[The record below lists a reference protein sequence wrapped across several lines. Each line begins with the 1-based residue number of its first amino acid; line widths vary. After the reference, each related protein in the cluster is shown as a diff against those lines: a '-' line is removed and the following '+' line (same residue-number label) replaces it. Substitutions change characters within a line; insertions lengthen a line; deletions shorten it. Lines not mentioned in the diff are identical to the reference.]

1 MMAFYYSRENYRN
14 IVRGSTL
21 TGSGVISS
29 VNTGLT
35 GQNDDEIDRGIS
47 GPITGLTPPSI
58 LTFYTIPTQVSWGD
72 PLSIFWTTTN
82 AVSVSLNNGIG
93 DASSFGVSS
102 GRYDVTRLEQPTV
115 YELTA
120 TNSSGSVKKYAVVG
134 MRTLAPVFNHFYADP
149 DSVFSGSG
157 FTLYWS
163 ILENPTNVSI
173 SGIGDVTSFG
183 ASDGQYRVTSI
194 TQATI
199 FTATA
204 TNAFGSTTKTASVT
218 IRQQEATQPPTI
230 WSFFADPPNTGGTG
244 RTTLRWAISNSPT
257 SITITP
263 DVGSV
268 SPTSNSVEVSGILQ
282 NKSYTLTA
290 SNAGGIVNA
299 STTVIFGS
307 ADTGNAGVTVATD
320 FPGTNS
326 LVSVEDMKNIIRN
339 NMSIWFNMDGNS
351 TTLNPGARAV
361 GFYADDPS
369 FSWFR
374 FVNGNYKGASGQ
386 QIADAAGNTID
397 PYDTLKNTSLKEW
410 YKWGAR
416 RFSIHQPFGKVPL
429 TANTTQRQEAL
440 SYQPDAYINAR
451 DGLNIGGITCNEP
464 MPWLI
469 PDFVKTFK
477 ALVTGTQGTLTNQE
491 WNILTGVTGWFNPAD
506 PIKLLFYT
514 GTINNE
520 NYIRWKTYGYT
531 GAKQRLI
538 EGYQPYL
545 DVGADIG
552 LDALVVCPGPTVGI
566 NYLQAQ
572 HLYSQTNPNAYAPFV
587 GDYGDGTTLGPT
599 LDAVWWDVYSNWIL
613 PNFGQDSVFA
623 EAAPTAFKIGNTW
636 YDSPYL
642 GLPFISDDE
651 FFNNAYG
658 NEPNSTLITRMHKLS
673 EMGPIE
679 VFFPMFQGIRRMS
692 IVGVSGPSGFTFGR
706 YWYLN
711 DYAAPAYYYDNNG
724 NTFPE
729 MDGNARVYRVVE
741 STGYGTIQWDYAL
754 AADKLLNKSTGKY
767 DDPKLDETKHRAYLN
782 WSSLFNSPIENQGEG
797 GAYTNIGGVED
808 FASRFPTID
817 DYAHYLAFL
826 KSGGTPIPRGF
837 STGYRHPT
845 TRVDPNKI
853 IDHTKL
859 LSFGL
864 KNNGIENAVWIY
876 LDELDAY
883 TRGKLNGKSGGQFY
897 TPSITADVEQTR
909 IKNYLDYR
917 LERAKETLG
926 YYPKYFVFSLT
937 KNDGST
943 QPSQFQM
950 ERYLYTPATYPIS
963 TDYTQY
969 DSGGG
974 QPSYDD
980 SLPTVLDLDQTANP
994 EIKDILLSTGYLI
1007 NSTNYLL
1014 TVDIINKLLTT
1025 ARQWKNERGYSDIK
1039 FGIEGVPEVTLE
1051 PRTSYTITGG
1061 GTGLTLERFNEWGL
1075 TQWSKPLINGGSET
1089 LGTQATAVSKTRVL
1103 LEFSKRVE
1111 PLLPN
1116 LDVLYPTVYD
1126 YYTNTDSQDNR
1137 YKSYQDVKLDLS
1149 QTLKAA
1155 PFSFSGDIVP
1165 LVSYSH
1171 VGDIEGG
1178 TVGNLDPIALSGGT
1192 TYDDAQVYSD
1202 IIDWV
1207 RDDHGNGVQG
1217 YAFWNDTSYAASAMG
1232 ISSYAGIT
1240 ADRDRVLKWIK
1251 SFDGAGATIDWTNSV
1266 DVEEKLK
1273 RFYDVHSELLKRYAY
1288 RFGGE
1293 SLEQPNPSA
1302 SRLKII
1308 MQGLYHPSNGNGIV
1322 QNVFDTGVSYDTLDV
1337 VPGKILYASSVMG
1350 IAGICLGTGRYT
1362 FVSPW
1367 GNPSKGLTEPFQND
1381 IPGNTLTAAYVNT
1394 LALTQGRTADYES
1407 AATELLRLRWL
1418 NLDQTFDG
1426 DICKWRADD
1435 CPPLGSERTSY
1446 TGYILPDPEF
1456 IAYPRIGVFQTA
1468 GETFHIE
1475 TCKFVNRIVYNA
1487 CKQVWPQAK
1496 VGFWG
1501 ECMADYEP
1509 FNTYDI
1515 RWDDFIQNPAVNG
1528 AGFVDDNG
1536 TSLTITGL
1544 TGYVNYVAK
1553 KLKYIYEGCC
1563 DFVCPSF
1570 YSPYEGISSDGP
1582 DDADIHYSQI
1592 ASLWNSAT
1600 GHKIVNSRTRTMTD
1614 VTLKLIKRMNELL
1627 VSEGKER
1634 KEVYPAVWNLG
1645 IVSNQWGLLPPDS
1658 PVNGCG
1664 ITFGLTAD
1672 RADSYYSLRKFM
1684 EQNLGVSGST
1694 YTFWNLGHFSPS
1706 QTCDSINLT
1715 RRRHP
1720 EGVKLDRDQYYDRYI
1735 KPGIESGVVDG
1746 FYQWN
1751 KITSY
1756 DYAFAARS
1764 KAELTALGLL
1774 NLGDTLDS
1782 RSQIAVD
1789 TIYQRRLL
1797 LSEVL
1802 GLCMAGLTYGAYF
1815 NNPNEFPGATVAG
1828 FSFGSWGEY
1837 NTIGHPASKFARHK
1851 MADYILSHYCK
1862 YWADRAIS
1870 DGILETPTQQ
1880 QNQIDLYLWGGFAAN
1895 PASLQSLGNID
1906 GAWMSTGNPTNDLEW
1921 YNILKNQGFKFITSI
1936 VDGDSSPS
1944 PGFFAGHPT
1953 VITGGVADWQGIAN
1967 WLIHWH
1973 GLTQNHTE
1981 NFYVSLNFE
1990 LDYKDRILRGLD
2002 PDTGFQDNYL
2012 IGDRGLCGANNQA
2025 ATQEL
2030 SDVFDNLKSFFGSNV
2045 KFSFWGLPYIQPAYH
2060 VGIGD
2065 FDHRDPG
2072 GISGN
2077 IQTWGVAWHN
2087 DAYGAGVDIN
2097 NRISTAAIQFQELAS
2112 HADFMNTIQ
2121 YEIIPT
2127 PTAIT
2132 GSNVR
2137 PYSLVVDRGNGSP
2150 TWDCGKAVCVTA
2162 GVIDKYKTY
2171 LAYTD
2176 QALAGIS
2183 SANRINQLNGL
2194 TQEIMP
2200 TYSLT
2205 YYGIPYYYGIDE
2217 TVPDNEGFW
2226 YQFIPLEDTLSFF
2239 NKMRSDYPNINK
2251 VALFDSE
2258 YGRKAAF
2265 IPDGRLNGGTTAQDN
2280 TNIQAVYGGAADVDL
2295 WRRYRVSLRDT
2306 YIRNFFGGNATGI
2319 NFDTNSANDPSR
2331 GISTTNLRKYIA
2343 DIFNTRLIA
2352 MKNLINNTT

>member
-1 MMAFYYSRENYRN
+1 MAFYYSRESYRN

-29 VNTGLT
+29 VNTGVT
-35 GQNDDEIDRGIS
+35 GQNDDEVDRGIS
-47 GPITGLTPPSI
+47 GAITGLTPPSI

-72 PLSIFWTTTN
+72 PLSIFWTTSN

-93 DASSFGVSS
+93 DVSSLGVSS
-102 GRYDVTRLEQPTV
+102 GRYDVTRLEQPTT

-134 MRTLAPVFNHFYADP
+134 MQTLTPVFNYFYADP
-149 DSVFSGSG
+149 DSVLSGSG

-163 ILENPTNVSI
+163 IGENPTNISI
-173 SGIGDVTSFG
+173 SGIGNVTSFG

-204 TNAFGSTTKTASVT
+204 TNVFGSSTKSATVT
-218 IRQQEATQPPTI
+218 VRQQETTQPPTI
-230 WSFFADPPNTGGTG
+230 WSFFADPQNTSGTG
-244 RTTLRWAISNSPT
+244 RTTLRWAVTNNPNT
-257 SITITP
+257 VTITP
-263 DVGSV
+263 NVGSV
-268 SPTSNSVEVSGILQ
+268 SSSTNSVDVSGITD
-282 NKSYTLTA
+282 NTVYTLTVSNTGGSA
-290 SNAGGIVNA
+290 SR

-307 ADTGNAGVTVATD
+307 ADTGNAGSTFATD

-326 LVSVEDMKNIIRN
+326 LVSVEDMKNVIRN
-339 NMSIWFNMDGNS
+339 NAYIQYNFDGSVS
-351 TTLNPGARAV
+351 TVTPGSRAT
-361 GFYADDPS
+361 GFYGDDPS
-369 FSWFR
+369 FTWFR
-374 FVNGNYKGASGQ
+374 FVNGNYKGNSGQ
-386 QIADAAGNTID
+386 QIVDAAGNTID
-397 PYDTLKNTSLKEW
+397 PFDTLSNTSVKEW

-416 RFSIHQPFGKVPL
+416 SFSINLPFGKVAATFGP
-429 TANTTQRQEAL
+429 QREAL
-440 SYQPDAYINAR
+440 NYQPDSYVNAR
-451 DGLNIGGITCNEP
+451 DGLNINGVTCNEP
-464 MPWLI
+464 MPWLVG
-469 PDFVKTFK
+469 DFVKTWK
-477 ALVTGTQGTLTNQE
+477 ALISGTQGTLTNNE
-491 WNILTGVTGWFNPAD
+491 WNILTGNTGWFNPND
-506 PIKLLFYT
+506 PIEVKFYN
-514 GTINNE
+514 GGINFE
-520 NYIRWKTYGYT
+520 NYVRWKTYSR
-531 GAKQRLI
+531 QQIIDRLI
-538 EGYQPYL
+538 DSFTPYL
-545 DVGADIG
+545 ETGGEIAV
-552 LDALVVCPGPTVGI
+552 DALTVSPGPVVGQ
-566 NYLQAQ
+566 NVCQAQ
-572 HLYSQTNPNAYAPFV
+572 HEFYVNLGLPNQSPFS
-587 GDYGDGTTLGPT
+587 GHYGDGTTLGIT
-599 LDAVWWDVYSNWIL
+599 LDAAWWDFYSNWL
-613 PNFGQDSVFA
+613 VPNFGLSKIYCEGVQQK
-623 EAAPTAFKIGNTW
+623 FKIGNTW
-636 YDSPYL
+636 HDSPYL
-642 GLPFISDDE
+642 GVNFINDDE
-651 FFNNAYG
+651 SYYQNFGNQPG
-658 NEPNSTLITRMHKLS
+658 NESTVNPFPAKQHTPDELGNVRGIMGFFQSIRKL
-673 EMGPIE
+673 P
-679 VFFPMFQGIRRMS
+679 
-692 IVGVSGPSGFTFGR
+692 IVGVSGSSGFTFDR
-706 YWYLN
+706 YWYLR

-729 MDGNARVYRVVE
+729 MNGNARVYRAVE
-741 STGYGTIQWDYAL
+741 STGFGSGVWMYSWL
-754 AADKLLNKSTGKY
+754 SDKLLNKNRIKY
-767 DDPKLDETKHRAYLN
+767 EDPKLDQTINSAYFLWDN
-782 WSSLFNSPIENQGEG
+782 IFNPSNENQGED
-797 GAYTNIGGVED
+797 GAWTNIGGVED
-808 FASRFPTID
+808 FKSRFPAID

-837 STGYRHPT
+837 STGYRHPST
-845 TRVDPNKI
+845 GVDPNKI

-883 TRGKLNGKSGGQFY
+883 TRGKLNGTSGGQFY
-897 TPSITADVEQTR
+897 TPSITADAEQKR
-909 IKNYLDYR
+909 IKDYFDYR

-963 TDYTQY
+963 TDYGQY
-969 DSGGG
+969 NSAGG

-980 SLPTVLDLDQTANP
+980 SLPNVSDIDQTINP
-994 EIKDILLSTGYLI
+994 ETQDSLLSTGYLI

-1025 ARQWKNERGYSDIK
+1025 AREWKTERGYSDIK

-1075 TQWSKPLINGGSET
+1075 TQWSRPLLNGGSET
-1089 LGTQATAVSKTRVL
+1089 LGTQTTAISKNRVL

-1155 PFSFSGDIVP
+1155 PYSFSGDVVP

-1207 RDDHGNGVQG
+1207 RNDHGGVVQG
-1217 YAFWNDTSYAASAMG
+1217 YSFWNDTSYAASAMG

-1251 SFDGAGATIDWTNSV
+1251 SFDGAGATINWGNSL
-1266 DVEEKLK
+1266 DVETNIK

-1293 SLEQPNPSA
+1293 SLEQPTPSG

-1322 QNVFDTGVSYDTLDV
+1322 QNVHDTGVSYDTLDV
-1337 VPGKILYASSVMG
+1337 VPGRILYAYTHMG
-1350 IAGICLGTGRYT
+1350 ISGICLGTGRYT

-1367 GNPSKGLTEPFQND
+1367 GNPSKGLSEPFQND
-1381 IPGNTLTAAYVNT
+1381 VSGNTLTAAYVNT
-1394 LALTQGRTADYES
+1394 LALTQGRTADYDR

-1435 CPPLGSERTSY
+1435 SPPLGAERTSY
-1446 TGYILPDPEF
+1446 TGYIFPDPEL
-1456 IAYPRIGVFQTA
+1456 ILYPRVGVFQTA

-1475 TCKFVNRIVYNA
+1475 TCRFLNKIVYNA
-1487 CKQVWPQAK
+1487 CKQVWTQSK

-1501 ECMADYEP
+1501 ECQADSEP

-1536 TSLTITGL
+1536 TSLTVTGL

-1553 KLKYIYEGCC
+1553 KLKYIYEDTC
-1563 DFVCPSF
+1563 DFVVPNF

-1582 DDADIHYSQI
+1582 DDADIHYSQT
-1592 ASLWNSAT
+1592 SSVWNSAT
-1600 GHKIVNSRTRTMTD
+1600 GHKIVNSRTKTAAD
-1614 VTLKLIKRMNELL
+1614 VTLKLIRKMNELL
-1627 VSEGKER
+1627 VSEGKQR
-1634 KEVYPAVWNLG
+1634 KEVYPTVWNLG
-1645 IVSNQWGLLPPDS
+1645 LVSNQWGLLPPDNT
-1658 PVNGCG
+1658 PHGCG

-1720 EGVKLDRDQYYDRYI
+1720 EFVKLDRDQYYDRYI
-1735 KPGIESGVVDG
+1735 KQSIESGIVDG

-1751 KITSY
+1751 MVTNY
-1756 DYAFAARS
+1756 DYRYAARS

-1782 RSQIAVD
+1782 RSQTAVD

-1815 NNPNEFPGATVAG
+1815 NNPNEFPGATLAG

-1851 MADYILSHYCK
+1851 MSDYILNHYCK
-1862 YWADRAIS
+1862 YWADTAIS
-1870 DGILETPTQQ
+1870 D
-1880 QNQIDLYLWGGFAAN
+1880 
-1895 PASLQSLGNID
+1895 
-1906 GAWMSTGNPTNDLEW
+1906 
-1921 YNILKNQGFKFITSI
+1921 NIL
-1936 VDGDSSPS
+1936 
-1944 PGFFAGHPT
+1944 
-1953 VITGGVADWQGIAN
+1953 
-1967 WLIHWH
+1967 
-1973 GLTQNHTE
+1973 
-1981 NFYVSLNFE
+1981 
-1990 LDYKDRILRGLD
+1990 
-2002 PDTGFQDNYL
+2002 
-2012 IGDRGLCGANNQA
+2012 
-2025 ATQEL
+2025 
-2030 SDVFDNLKSFFGSNV
+2030 
-2045 KFSFWGLPYIQPAYH
+2045 
-2060 VGIGD
+2060 
-2065 FDHRDPG
+2065 
-2072 GISGN
+2072 
-2077 IQTWGVAWHN
+2077 
-2087 DAYGAGVDIN
+2087 
-2097 NRISTAAIQFQELAS
+2097 
-2112 HADFMNTIQ
+2112 
-2121 YEIIPT
+2121 
-2127 PTAIT
+2127 
-2132 GSNVR
+2132 
-2137 PYSLVVDRGNGSP
+2137 
-2150 TWDCGKAVCVTA
+2150 
-2162 GVIDKYKTY
+2162 
-2171 LAYTD
+2171 
-2176 QALAGIS
+2176 
-2183 SANRINQLNGL
+2183 
-2194 TQEIMP
+2194 
-2200 TYSLT
+2200 
-2205 YYGIPYYYGIDE
+2205 
-2217 TVPDNEGFW
+2217 
-2226 YQFIPLEDTLSFF
+2226 
-2239 NKMRSDYPNINK
+2239 
-2251 VALFDSE
+2251 
-2258 YGRKAAF
+2258 
-2265 IPDGRLNGGTTAQDN
+2265 
-2280 TNIQAVYGGAADVDL
+2280 
-2295 WRRYRVSLRDT
+2295 
-2306 YIRNFFGGNATGI
+2306 
-2319 NFDTNSANDPSR
+2319 
-2331 GISTTNLRKYIA
+2331 
-2343 DIFNTRLIA
+2343 
-2352 MKNLINNTT
+2352 